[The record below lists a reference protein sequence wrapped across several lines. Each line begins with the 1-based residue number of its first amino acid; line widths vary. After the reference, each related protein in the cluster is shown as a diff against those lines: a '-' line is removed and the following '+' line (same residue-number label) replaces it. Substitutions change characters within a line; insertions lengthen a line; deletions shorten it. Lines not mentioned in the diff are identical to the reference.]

1 MKYWGADENDVDKL
15 VGRRAILRMYL
26 LLGSSKEENMQN
38 GRNARK
44 EGRGWG
50 LYALETTAVDH
61 LNIARGT
68 SK

>member
-15 VGRRAILRMYL
+15 AGDERSSGCISSLDVRRKRICKTEKC
-26 LLGSSKEENMQN
+26 KE
-38 GRNARK
+38 R
-44 EGRGWG
+44 G

>member
-15 VGRRAILRMYL
+15 VGRRAILRMY

-61 LNIARGT
+61 LNIAQGT

>member
-15 VGRRAILRMYL
+15 AGDER
-26 LLGSSKEENMQN
+26 SSGCISSLDVQEEENMQN
-38 GRNARK
+38 GEMQGKR
-44 EGRGWG
+44 